1 MKSPHG
7 VQGGECE
14 GAPLPTFTIG
24 FTAQAYGIE
33 KCTKFIREAIF
44 VRSKKSCS
52 FTGYEPKVLSALGSV
67 ASCLARVHGFG
78 IASATEQSG
87 FRGPSG

>member
-1 MKSPHG
+1 MKALL
-7 VQGGECE
+7 C
-14 GAPLPTFTIG
+14 PLLQSALLHRLTESRSVPSSFVRP
-24 FTAQAYGIE
+24 F
-33 KCTKFIREAIF
+33 F

-52 FTGYEPKVLSALGSV
+52 FIGYEPKVLSALGSV